1 MSDIKLERSDIKVLS
16 KALEW
21 HAMGE
26 RACLIT
32 VIKTWGSSPRPIGA
46 MMSININGMSIG
58 SVSGGCIEE
67 ELLVTITNN
76 FPESSS
82 FLNYSSEEHKSL
94 PCGGS
99 VVLLVEPISDGRG
112 WPEFL
117 SKLKSFKN
125 IFRLINRKNPNN
137 TYIRETEIIEESL
150 NDNFIINYPPP
161 WRLLIIGSGDLSLS
175 MSVLSSLMGY
185 DVSICDPRKEFIR
198 SWASST
204 IEVHRM
210 MPDDFI
216 ISQNC
221 DSKTAIVALTHDPKI
236 DDLAMIEAVK
246 TNAFYIGALGSVRTA
261 KTREQ
266 RLVDHFDL
274 TIHQINRIKAPIGI
288 DFATKK
294 VDEIALSI
302 MAEITVVK
310 NGVSVSTE
318 RTVSKEFEN

>member
-21 HAMGE
+21 HASGE
-26 RACLIT
+26 RVCLIT

-67 ELLVTITNN
+67 ELLLTIVNN
-76 FPESSS
+76 FPESPS
-82 FLNYSSEEHKSL
+82 FLSYSSDKHKSL
-94 PCGGS
+94 PCGGT
-99 VVLLVEPISDGRG
+99 VVLLIEPVSNSKG
-112 WPEFL
+112 WHEFL
-117 SKLKSFKN
+117 SRLKSFKN
-125 IFRLINRKNPNN
+125 TYRLVNRENPNN
-137 TYIRETEIIEESL
+137 SYIKETEVKKESL
-150 NDNFIINYPPP
+150 RDYFIINYPPP

-175 MSVLSSLMGY
+175 MFTFSSLMGY
-185 DVSICDPRKEFIR
+185 DVSICDPRKEFIE
-198 SWASST
+198 SWSNSS
-204 IEVHRM
+204 ISVHRM

-216 ISQNC
+216 IRQNI
-221 DSKTAIVALTHDPKI
+221 DNKTAIVALTHDPKI

-261 KTREQ
+261 KAREQ
-266 RLVDHFDL
+266 RLIEHFDL
-274 TIHQINRIKAPIGI
+274 TIHQINKIKAPIGI

-310 NGVSVSTE
+310 NGVSVLTE
-318 RTVSKEFEN
+318 RTVSK